1 MLPKETLQL
10 ILDTGKAQ
18 QAIQTG
24 DDGEKFFIKPD
35 GNVTGLGNYFHPT
48 RVRQKVHFTDADSFS
63 KYFTRFATTDSL
75 IFGDITSEGAKF
87 TAVIDYHKKFLTGG
101 AIADYCDHVA
111 TFSTTPTPEWS
122 EWLKANRKPMQQVEF
137 AVWME
142 DNLHLFAQKS
152 FGDGKKAGIGPTSA
166 DLLELVKTL
175 HGKQS
180 ANFGQS
186 IRLDNGAHSCRY
198 EETIDVKGT
207 MRSGEV
213 VLPPFIYGGFAL
225 FQGMP
230 AYLVQ
235 ARLKTRLENRKLVL
249 FFETVALEKTVRDCL
264 DLVTDRIEEKTK
276 REILIGSL
284 VGK

>member
-1 MLPKETLQL
+1 L
-10 ILDTGKAQ
+10 
-18 QAIQTG
+18 
-24 DDGEKFFIKPD
+24 
-35 GNVTGLGNYFHPT
+35 
-48 RVRQKVHFTDADSFS
+48 
-63 KYFTRFATTDSL
+63 
-75 IFGDITSEGAKF
+75 
-87 TAVIDYHKKFLTGG
+87 DYHSPILND
-101 AIADYCDHVA
+101 APVPDYCDHIA
-111 TFSTTPTPEWS
+111 SFSTTPTPEWS

-137 AVWME
+137 ATWLE
-142 DNLHLFAQKS
+142 DNLHLFTQKGGNGTAKS
-152 FGDGKKAGIGPTSA
+152 GPTPA

-186 IRLDNGAHSCRY
+186 IRLDNGAHSCRF

-213 VLPPFIYGGFAL
+213 ILPPFIYGGFAL

-264 DLVTDRIEEKTK
+264 DLVTERIEEKTK
-276 REILIGSL
+276 REILIGAL
-284 VGK
+284 AGK